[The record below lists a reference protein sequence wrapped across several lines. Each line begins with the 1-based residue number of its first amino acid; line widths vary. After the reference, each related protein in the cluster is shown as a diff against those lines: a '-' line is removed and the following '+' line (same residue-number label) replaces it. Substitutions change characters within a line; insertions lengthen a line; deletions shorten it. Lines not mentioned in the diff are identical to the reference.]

1 MANVKLVYGSTT
13 ESYWQ
18 STSKIT
24 TPSLICVNGSTTN
37 YIPLLSGSAGGT
49 ADSGQFRY
57 TLGHLIVGDKRGA
70 VSRVQIKA
78 TNSAKITYYY
88 TITSSWTSTGS
99 SGQPVGYFN
108 NTYKFYIKV
117 ASTTINTGSFTG
129 AKVTS
134 SGTNVTGT
142 SYVVSK
148 QYTSQSDTMTQSAA
162 GSYTAPAPTNSSY
175 KIFVYFKNNGGT
187 SYNASKEVSW
197 STSAQSVTISKELT
211 I

>member
-24 TPSLICVNGSTTN
+24 TPSLICTDGTTTN
-37 YIPLLSGSAGGT
+37 YIPLLAGSAGGT

-88 TITSSWTSTGS
+88 TVTTTKKYLTVCAGRSIYTYT
-99 SGQPVGYFN
+99 
-108 NTYKFYIKV
+108 NTYKLYIKV
-117 ASTTINTGSFTG
+117 ASTTLNTGTFTG

-148 QYTSQSDTMTQSAA
+148 TFTTYDDEPET
-162 GSYTAPAPTNSSY
+162 YTAPAPKSADY

-187 SYNASKEVSW
+187 SYSASEEVAW
-197 STSAQSVTISKELT
+197 STSAQSVTISKDVV

>member
-24 TPSLICVNGSTTN
+24 TPSLICVNGTTTN
-37 YIPLLSGSAGGT
+37 YIPLLAGSAGGT

-88 TITSSWTSTGS
+88 TVTTTKSFYGAH
-99 SGQPVGYFN
+99 SGGVSVYTYN
-108 NTYKFYIKV
+108 NTYKLYIKV
-117 ASTTINTGSFTG
+117 ASTTLNTGTFTG

-148 QYTSQSDTMTQSAA
+148 TFTTTADNEPGT
-162 GSYTAPAPTNSSY
+162 YTAPAPKSADY

-187 SYNASKEVSW
+187 SYSASEEVAW

>member
-1 MANVKLVYGSTT
+1 MANVKLVYYGSTT

-37 YIPLLSGSAGGT
+37 YIPLLEGKAGGT

-57 TLGHLIVGDKRGA
+57 TLGHLKVGDKRGA

-88 TITSSWTSTGS
+88 TVTSTWSPMSGS
-99 SGQPVGYFN
+99 AHSVGHFN

-142 SYVVSK
+142 NYVVSK
-148 QYTSQSDTMTQSAA
+148 QYTSQSDTMAMSD
-162 GSYTAPAPTNSSY
+162 SYTAPAPTNSSY

-187 SYNASKEVSW
+187 SYHASKEVSW

>member
-24 TPSLICVNGSTTN
+24 TPSLICTDGTTTN

-78 TNSAKITYYY
+78 TNSAKITYCY
-88 TITSSWTSTGS
+88 TVTSEWTSTGS
-99 SGQPVGYFN
+99 SVNPAGYFN
-108 NTYKFYIKV
+108 NTYKFYIRV

-142 SYVVSK
+142 NYVVSK
-148 QYTSQSDTMTQSAA
+148 QYTSQSDTMTKPA
-162 GSYTAPAPTNSSY
+162 SYTAPAPTNSSY

-187 SYNASKEVSW
+187 SYNASKEVTW

>member
-37 YIPLLSGSAGGT
+37 YIPLLAGSAGGT

-88 TITSSWTSTGS
+88 TITSTWSPASFSGS
-99 SGQPVGYFN
+99 PVGHFN

-142 SYVVSK
+142 NYVVSK
-148 QYTSQSDTMTQSAA
+148 EYTSKSDMMERPS
-162 GSYTAPAPTNSSY
+162 SYTAPAPKSADY

>member
-24 TPSLICVNGSTTN
+24 TPSLICTDGTTTN

-49 ADSGQFRY
+49 ADSGQYRY

-70 VSRVQIKA
+70 VSRVQYKA
-78 TNSAKITYYY
+78 TNSAKISYYY
-88 TITSSWTSTGS
+88 TVTTEKDFFVFCAGTSWFTYT
-99 SGQPVGYFN
+99 
-108 NTYKFYIKV
+108 NTYKLYIKI
-117 ASTTINTGSFTG
+117 ASTTLNTGTFTG

-134 SGTNVTGT
+134 SGTNVTG
-142 SYVVSK
+142 SNYVLSK
-148 QYTSQSDTMTQSAA
+148 TFTTTTNPAPST
-162 GSYTAPAPTNSSY
+162 YTAPAPTSADY

-187 SYNASKEVSW
+187 SYHASKEVTW
-197 STSAQSVTISKELT
+197 TTSAQSVTISKELV

>member
-57 TLGHLIVGDKRGA
+57 TLGHLIVGGKRGA

-88 TITSSWTSTGS
+88 TCTSTWTSMSGS
-99 SGQPVGYFN
+99 GNPVGYFV

-148 QYTSQSDTMTQSAA
+148 QYTSQSDTMAKP

>member
-24 TPSLICVNGSTTN
+24 TPSLICTDGTTTN
-37 YIPLLSGSAGGT
+37 YIPLLAGSAGGT

-78 TNSAKITYYY
+78 TNSVEITYYY
-88 TITSSWTSTGS
+88 TITSSWSSTGT
-99 SGQPVGYFN
+99 SGHWVGSFN

-142 SYVVSK
+142 NYVVSK
-148 QYTSQSDTMTQSAA
+148 EYTSRSDTMEWS
-162 GSYTAPAPTNSSY
+162 GSDSYTAPAPDNSSF

-187 SYNASKEVSW
+187 SYSASKEVAW
-197 STSAQSVTISKELT
+197 STSAQSVTISKDVV